1 MPLGKIC
8 DDGNLICGRDDDGQ
22 IQLSTYNLSESGNY
36 TKLEGLNEEITSY
49 VVSPKDN
56 STHTK
61 VIGTLALNHGGTRLA
76 TGSSDSTI
84 RIWHIG
90 PGEGFV
96 ASCKSHST
104 RIVLLRFHP
113 TKPLL
118 ISAALGELSFT
129 VWNTETGELV
139 TKLDGH
145 QGKITDVAFLPS
157 GKQFATCAYDKVIII
172 WSSETLRRVKTIPAF
187 ECIQSLAYLPPGAL
201 KNYVP
206 VTADKPKSLL
216 VSGGQWGI
224 VRVWDTDTSHCV
236 LEVRGPTNFSSDT
249 AALKCLDFGLHSIE
263 SLSVFPI
270 SSISSCP
277 IILALTR
284 ASSHV
289 ELFNA
294 DSFKLFYEF
303 TGEIGSVD
311 QLCLMGAMKTR
322 LVLADVSANLKLFSN
337 PPSSNATD
345 GASWSCQLVQSPH
358 TGVIGDMVVS
368 NCGLFLLTGGHDQGL
383 GLWKLEEPEN
393 ESGGRPKLICKVFI
407 PNAHDAHISAV
418 CFARNMS
425 VVFSGSTD
433 GVLKSWTLN
442 TESSE
447 SSKMLQS
454 GDVVGDAHE
463 GAINCI
469 HVSANGRS
477 LATGSR
483 DKTAKLWSLDGFVE
497 GKNLQPKLVGVLKGH
512 SRGVWSV
519 RFSEYDRIL
528 LTASGDHDLRLWNL
542 KNLSCVQTFEGHG
555 EPVYRAEFISKG
567 RQILSCDQRGLVR
580 LWNLSKKNDPS
591 TVNTDQSS
599 SNVIEAHN
607 GRIWALAVCPNESG
621 FYTGGEDATICFFR
635 DTSNEVALSTSESIA
650 EHIKTDQEFQNLL
663 KNKKYRR
670 AFYLAVKLDKPQK
683 AYEILEEIT
692 LMEGLMGDQPAG
704 EMRPLEAALF
714 GLIPK
719 PLALG
724 EPPSE
729 EFAQRLLKYAVQWNT
744 RARTCLIAQ
753 RVFNWVISN
762 WAPERLLTWPGIGHA
777 ISGFI
782 PYTARHYQR
791 LNRLEEQMT
800 VMDYLFDTS
809 RCNQLLSLEYET
821 PKQHRNSDATP
832 MEVDG
837 MES

>member
-1 MPLGKIC
+1 MPSDLKSSFNIESRFSPQFSVSNPLFIC
-8 DDGNLICGRDDDGQ
+8 DDGNLICGRDCDGQ
-22 IQLSTYNLSESGNY
+22 VQLSACNLSESGTY
-36 TKLEGLNEEITSY
+36 TKFEGLDEEITSY
-49 VVSPKDN
+49 VVSPKDS

-61 VIGTLALNHGGTRLA
+61 VISTLALNHDGTRLA

-84 RIWHIG
+84 RIWHVG
-90 PGEGFV
+90 PGDGFV
-96 ASCKSHST
+96 ASCRSHST
-104 RIVLLRFHP
+104 KITLLRFHP
-113 TKPLL
+113 TKPFL

-145 QGKITDVAFLPS
+145 QGKITDVAFLSS
-157 GKQFATCAYDKVIII
+157 GKQFATCGYDKVIII
-172 WSSETLRRVKTIPAF
+172 WSSETLQRVKTIPTF

-206 VTADKPKSLL
+206 VTAGKSKSFL
-216 VSGGQWGI
+216 VSGGQWGMA
-224 VRVWDTDTSHCV
+224 RVWDTDTSHCV

-263 SLSVFPI
+263 FLSVFPV

-289 ELFNA
+289 ELFDA
-294 DSFKLFYEF
+294 DSFKLFHECI
-303 TGEIGSVD
+303 GEIGSVD
-311 QLCLMGAMKTR
+311 QLCLMGAKKNR

-393 ESGGRPKLICKVFI
+393 KSGGRPKLICKVFI
-407 PNAHDAHISAV
+407 PSAHDAHISAV

-425 VVFSGSTD
+425 AVFSGSTD
-433 GVLKSWTLN
+433 GVLKSWILN

-447 SSKMLQS
+447 ASKMLQI

-469 HVSANGRS
+469 HLSANGRS

-483 DKTAKLWSLDGFVE
+483 DKTAKLWSLDGFVG

-542 KNLSCVQTFEGHG
+542 KNLSCVQTFEGHE

-580 LWNLSKKNDPS
+580 LWNLSKKNDS
-591 TVNTDQSS
+591 SIVNTDQSS

-635 DTSNEVALSTSESIA
+635 
-650 EHIKTDQEFQNLL
+650 
-663 KNKKYRR
+663 NKKYRR

-704 EMRPLEAALF
+704 ELRPLEAALF
-714 GLIPK
+714 GLIPT

-753 RVFNWVISN
+753 RVFNWIISN
-762 WAPERLLTWPGIGHA
+762 WAPERLLTWPGIGHT

-809 RCNQLLSLEYET
+809 RCNQLLSLEYDA
-821 PKQHRNSDATP
+821 PKKQQNSDATT